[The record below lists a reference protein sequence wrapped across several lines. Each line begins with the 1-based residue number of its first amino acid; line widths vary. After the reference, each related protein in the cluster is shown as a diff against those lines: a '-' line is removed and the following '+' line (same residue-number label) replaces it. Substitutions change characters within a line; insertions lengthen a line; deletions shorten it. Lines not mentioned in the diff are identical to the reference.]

1 MNMVLCLVAQ
11 SCLTLCD
18 PMDCI
23 WNSPGQ
29 NTGVGSLSLLQ
40 GIFPTQES
48 NWGLLHCRQIRNQL
62 SYQGSSVLD
71 LRGNYFIFSPLSM
84 ILVVSLSYMAFIV
97 LRHVPSTQFP
107 ESFCYKWVLNFVQ
120 RFFWI
125 YWDDHMMFFFNLLM
139 WCTTLTD
146 LQILKNPCF
155 PGISLTWSWCMIL

>member
-1 MNMVLCLVAQ
+1 MVFLGFSICSVMSSNNEIFTSFPIWSYFISFSALIAVARTSKCMLKNSGESGHPCLVP
-11 SCLTLCD
+11 D
-18 PMDCI
+18 
-23 WNSPGQ
+23 
-29 NTGVGSLSLLQ
+29 LSENA
-40 GIFPTQES
+40 FS
-48 NWGLLHCRQIRNQL
+48 
-62 SYQGSSVLD
+62 
-71 LRGNYFIFSPLSM
+71 FSPLR
-84 ILVVSLSYMAFIV
+84 ITFVLCLSYMAFIV